1 MIYQVKASGRKV
13 AESVARL
20 IALTGAHPN
29 HITIAAMVLNAGVAV
44 IIGLGY
50 VQVGGVLV
58 LVVAL
63 IDTLDGALARVTQKS
78 TTFGAFLDSTLD
90 RYSEGFILLGLLVH
104 LSASGDRLGAAL
116 CFVVL
121 LGSLMVSYTR
131 ARAEGLGMKCEV
143 GVAPRPE
150 RVAILSI
157 GMIVGWPLPAL
168 AILAI
173 LTHLTALQR
182 ILHVLQLG
190 KNE

>member
-1 MIYQVKASGRKV
+1 MIDQIKASGRRM

-20 IALTGAHPN
+20 LARTGAHPN
-29 HITIAAMVLNAGVAV
+29 HVTIAAMLLNAGVAV
-44 IIGLGY
+44 VIAMGH
-50 VQVGGVLV
+50 VQLGGVLI

-78 TTFGAFLDSTLD
+78 TTFGALLDSTLD

-104 LSASGDRLGAAL
+104 LGAGGNSLGVAL

-143 GVAPRPE
+143 GIAPRPE

-157 GMIVGWPLPAL
+157 GLIIDWTLPAL
-168 AILAI
+168 AILAV

-182 ILHVLQLG
+182 ILHVLKLSE
-190 KNE
+190 ND

>member
-1 MIYQVKASGRKV
+1 M
-13 AESVARL
+13 AEFVARL
-20 IALTGAHPN
+20 LARTGAHPN
-29 HITIAAMVLNAGVAV
+29 HVTIAAMLLNAGVAAT
-44 IIGLGY
+44 IAMGH
-50 VQVGGVLV
+50 VQLGGVLV

-104 LSASGDRLGAAL
+104 LSAGGDRLGTAL

-157 GMIVGWPLPAL
+157 GLMIGWTLPAL
-168 AILAI
+168 AILAV
-173 LTHLTALQR
+173 LTNLTALQR
-182 ILHVLQLG
+182 ILHVLRLS
-190 KNE
+190 KND

>member
-1 MIYQVKASGRKV
+1 MIERVKARGRQM

-20 IALTGAHPN
+20 LARTGAHPN
-29 HITIAAMVLNAGVAV
+29 HVTIAAMLLNAGVGV
-44 IIGLGY
+44 IIAMGH
-50 VQVGGVLV
+50 VQLGGVLV

-104 LSASGDRLGAAL
+104 LSASGDRLGMAL

-131 ARAEGLGMKCEV
+131 ARAEGLGMRCEV

-157 GMIVGWPLPAL
+157 GLIIGWTLPAL
-168 AILAI
+168 AILAV

-182 ILHVLQLG
+182 ILHVLRLS
-190 KNE
+190 KND

>member
-1 MIYQVKASGRKV
+1 MIDQVKASGRQM

-20 IALTGAHPN
+20 LARTGAHPN
-29 HITIAAMVLNAGVAV
+29 HVTITAMLLNAGVGV
-44 IIGLGY
+44 IIALGH
-50 VQVGGVLV
+50 VQLGGVLV

-63 IDTLDGALARVTQKS
+63 IDTLDGALARVTRKS

-90 RYSEGFILLGLLVH
+90 RYSEGFILLGLLIH
-104 LSASGDRLGAAL
+104 LSAGGDRLGVAL

-150 RVAILSI
+150 RVAILSV
-157 GMIVGWPLPAL
+157 GLIVGWTLPAL
-168 AILAI
+168 AILAV

-182 ILHVLQLG
+182 ILHVLRLG